1 MEAAETVQE
10 KLCADEG
17 LHLEAN
23 PEEKATEAVR
33 SAVSQERLNMDS
45 QKDDDGQEQ
54 AHEDEEKV
62 VEEQVQPA
70 EAPSAEHSEHG
81 EM

>member
-45 QKDDDGQEQ
+45 QKDNDGQE
-54 AHEDEEKV
+54 
-62 VEEQVQPA
+62 
-70 EAPSAEHSEHG
+70 
-81 EM
+81 